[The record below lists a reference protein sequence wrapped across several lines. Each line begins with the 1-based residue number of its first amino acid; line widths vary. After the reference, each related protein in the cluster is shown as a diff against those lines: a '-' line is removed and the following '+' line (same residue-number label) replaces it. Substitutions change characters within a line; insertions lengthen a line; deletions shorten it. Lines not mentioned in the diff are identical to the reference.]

1 MLLAEAV
8 KYNRRTDIDTL
19 FVQSVLT
26 AVHALQN
33 VVILGDFAQTYRTI
47 LFLRNQIFHRLT
59 ARNNQLQ
66 R

>member
-33 VVILGDFAQTYRTI
+33 VVILGDFA
-47 LFLRNQIFHRLT
+47 
-59 ARNNQLQ
+59 
-66 R
+66 